1 MKKYKNV
8 LMGCFFFLICIVIN
22 RGIFFWSWIPS
33 GSMEPTITTGS
44 LVLGNKI
51 NTDEIQRGDIIIF
64 RYPDDES
71 QYYIKR
77 VIGVPGDVI
86 SIQNGKVYLNNIEL
100 EEPYAYGETNGDGLY
115 RVPDG
120 SYFVLGDNRENSH
133 DSRYW
138 NHTYVNTEE
147 IAATALVNVW
157 PITEFKIF

>member
-1 MKKYKNV
+1 MYK
-8 LMGCFFFLICIVIN
+8 
-22 RGIFFWSWIPS
+22 R
-33 GSMEPTITTGS
+33 
-44 LVLGNKI
+44 
-51 NTDEIQRGDIIIF
+51 Q
-64 RYPDDES
+64 ES

-86 SIQNGKVYLNNIEL
+86 RIQNGKVYLNNIEL
-100 EEPYAYGETNGDGLY
+100 EEPYAYGKTDGDGIY

-133 DSRYW
+133 DSRHW
-138 NHTYVNTEE
+138 NHTYVNTDE